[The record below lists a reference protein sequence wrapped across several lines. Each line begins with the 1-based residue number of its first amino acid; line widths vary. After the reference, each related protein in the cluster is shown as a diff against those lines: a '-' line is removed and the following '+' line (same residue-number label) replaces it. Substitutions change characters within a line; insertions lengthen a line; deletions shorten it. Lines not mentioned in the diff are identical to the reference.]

1 MGVKQTGEGQVS
13 VGRDGASAQA
23 AARQALEDAHGDVH
37 EGAKVEEQ
45 IVEGVDGQAAGLV
58 RVL

>member
-1 MGVKQTGEGQVS
+1 MRGQVS